1 MKTKKGLVLAVI
13 TMLGGQLWAQS
24 FTETAL
30 LFSRTQP
37 GGSARIQALGGA
49 QVSLGGDFS
58 SAATNPAGLGM
69 YNKSEFSFSP
79 GQFYTSV
86 EGDYFRG
93 NTPISENNNDTRA
106 GINISGLGLAISS
119 DDGAR
124 GSFVRGTFAV
134 TFTRTNHFNR
144 SMRYEGFNSAT
155 SLIDYF
161 LEEATGRTP
170 SQFDENGYSFN
181 TVTELAYNNYL
192 IGESTVLDPNN
203 DPTEYF
209 TDVLGEPYQAETV
222 QTRGAQNQWSFSY
235 GANFDD
241 RFFAGAG
248 LGITSLRYKSEKS
261 YREEFEGEPLSDF
274 SLDEELSIRGSGV
287 NLTVGGIARPVD
299 FIQVGISA
307 STPTFYNLTDNFF
320 ARLESN
326 WNNYD
331 YYGDGSEILAN
342 ESSSTDMVTS
352 EYNLTTPW
360 RLNVGATFFLK
371 KHGFITADIEQ
382 VNYSQARYSSE
393 ITGISYN
400 GDNDRIKSLYKPVT
414 NIRLGA
420 EFRLKEWRLR
430 GGYQMLADPF
440 INKQNDISRA
450 VRTISGGL
458 GYRTTDFFIDF
469 AVVQALGKNSYRPY
483 SVNNNQSPL
492 FSFEQRTTNV
502 MATFGFIF

>member
-1 MKTKKGLVLAVI
+1 MLAVI
-13 TMLGGQLWAQS
+13 TMFSGQVWAQS
-24 FTETAL
+24 FAETAL

-69 YNKSEFSFSP
+69 YNKSEFTFSP
-79 GQFYTSV
+79 GQFTTAV
-86 EGDYFRG
+86 NGDYFRG
-93 NTPISENNNDTRA
+93 DTPISENNNDTRA
-106 GINISGLGLAISS
+106 GINISGLGLAIST

-134 TFTRTNHFNR
+134 TFTRVNHFNR
-144 SMRYEGFNSAT
+144 SLRYEGLNSAT

-203 DPTEYF
+203 DPKEYF
-209 TDVLGEPYQAETV
+209 TDVDGQPYQSETV
-222 QTRGAQNQWSFSY
+222 GTKGAQNQWSFSY

-248 LGITSLRYKSEKS
+248 LNITSLRYNSEKN
-261 YREEFEGEPLSDF
+261 YREEFDGGPLSDF
-274 SLDEELSIRGSGV
+274 TLDEELSIRGSGV

-299 FIQVGISA
+299 FIQLGVSA
-307 STPTFYNLTDNFF
+307 STPTFYNLTDNYS
-320 ARLESN
+320 ANLRSS
-326 WNNYD
+326 WNDYD

-342 ESSSTDMVTS
+342 QSSSTDIVTS

-360 RLNVGATFFLK
+360 RLNVGATVFLQ
-371 KHGFITADIEQ
+371 KHGFLTADIEQ
-382 VNYSQARYSSE
+382 VNYAQARYSSE
-393 ITGISYN
+393 ITGVEYN
-400 GDNDRIKSLYKPVT
+400 NDNDRIKSLYKPAT

-420 EFRLKEWRLR
+420 EFRLEAWRMR
-430 GGYQMLADPF
+430 GGYQILADPF
-440 INKQNDISRA
+440 LNEQNDINRKMRA
-450 VRTISGGL
+450 VSGGV
-458 GYRTTDFFIDF
+458 GYRTADFFIDF
-469 AVVQALGKNSYRPY
+469 AIVHAFGKNSYRPY
-483 SVNNNQSPL
+483 SVNTNQSPL
-492 FSFEQRTTNV
+492 FSFEQSTTNV
-502 MATFGFIF
+502 MATLGLIF